1 MANIRKKLVYAA
13 IQEAFSEA
21 DKNPNLNYQQKLLNG
36 IISADNSLTKD
47 EKAETARIITESGCS
62 EIYRANWTDGPYDG
76 WDSRNQRL
84 KRFGMLKVILKEL
97 EDGEDANVSWFDET
111 KSHLI
116 MSSKSSGV
124 VKCFG
129 LSRNPSNGKYLLR
142 PDIDRLYN
150 KIFEIRNLYYQNG
163 SNKSYNQPFHKY
175 NINLYQFFQSNKSKS
190 FKTDYGSRLITS
202 KFYNFEH
209 LSSLKPKNATEEEQR
224 AFHSKHY
231 AYNLSDSNNSSAL
244 KIEKYFKDLST
255 NLINKFKSLKINSKK
270 DDNRNENELL
280 QETNNNINTNHY
292 NMNSNSINLSET
304 KMEEDISAYSSSECS
319 SREFSFNISDI
330 SEDIDNISSKDLADS
345 SRASRITTEENDYV
359 DITNS
364 EDQDELEIP
373 DEKI

>member
-1 MANIRKKLVYAA
+1 MDNDLRRYLQQNYNQLTWEERINIICDIIKALYEIHKQNAIHRDLHSGNILYLQSANLWCISDLG
-13 IQEAFSEA
+13 FCGSA
-21 DKNPNLNYQQKLLNG
+21 DKSSTQIYGNLPYVAPELLTG
-36 IISADNSLTKD
+36 
-47 EKAETARIITESGCS
+47 
-62 EIYRANWTDGPYDG
+62 
-76 WDSRNQRL
+76 
-84 KRFGMLKVILKEL
+84 
-97 EDGEDANVSWFDET
+97 
-111 KSHLI
+111 KSHGFASDIYSIAMI
-116 MSSKSSGV
+116 MWEISSGKPPFNNCEHDYV
-124 VKCFG
+124 LVMNIIGGMRPEIVLDTPLEYKQLMEQCWDADP
-129 LSRNPSNGKYLLR
+129 LKR

-231 AYNLSDSNNSSAL
+231 AFNLSDSNNSSAL

-280 QETNNNINTNHY
+280 QQET
-292 NMNSNSINLSET
+292 
-304 KMEEDISAYSSSECS
+304 
-319 SREFSFNISDI
+319 
-330 SEDIDNISSKDLADS
+330 
-345 SRASRITTEENDYV
+345 
-359 DITNS
+359 
-364 EDQDELEIP
+364 
-373 DEKI
+373 